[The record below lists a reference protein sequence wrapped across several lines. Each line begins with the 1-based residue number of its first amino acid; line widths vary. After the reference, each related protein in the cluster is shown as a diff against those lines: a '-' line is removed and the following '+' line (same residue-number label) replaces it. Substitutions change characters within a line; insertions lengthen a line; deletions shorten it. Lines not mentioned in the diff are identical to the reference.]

1 MRFLIL
7 KHPEV
12 SIYIFSLFLIRGK
25 SLLPLNTMIENQYKE
40 TTDENY
46 QNLQNTQQQNS
57 RPLFIQQK
65 ANQSNEIG
73 IAGFVLSVI
82 AIFVGWIP
90 FLGWFVWLLGL
101 VLSFIGIFKA
111 PKGFAIAGLIISLL
125 GIVLLIFLFGAI
137 FALIGLSQ

>member
-1 MRFLIL
+1 
-7 KHPEV
+7 
-12 SIYIFSLFLIRGK
+12 
-25 SLLPLNTMIENQYKE
+25 MIENQYEKN
-40 TTDENY
+40 TNENFPA
-46 QNLQNTQQQNS
+46 LQNTQNPNS
-57 RPLFIQQK
+57 IYIQQQV
-65 ANQSNEIG
+65 NPSNGIG

-111 PKGFAIAGLIISLL
+111 PKGFAIAGLIISLI

>member
-1 MRFLIL
+1 
-7 KHPEV
+7 
-12 SIYIFSLFLIRGK
+12 
-25 SLLPLNTMIENQYKE
+25 MIENQYEK
-40 TTDENY
+40 TTNDNY
-46 QNLQNTQQQNS
+46 PGLHNTQNLNS
-57 RPLFIQQK
+57 QPIFIQQH
-65 ANQSNEIG
+65 NQSNGIG

-101 VLSFIGIFKA
+101 ILSFIGIFKA
-111 PKGFAIAGLIISLL
+111 PKGFAIAGLIISLI